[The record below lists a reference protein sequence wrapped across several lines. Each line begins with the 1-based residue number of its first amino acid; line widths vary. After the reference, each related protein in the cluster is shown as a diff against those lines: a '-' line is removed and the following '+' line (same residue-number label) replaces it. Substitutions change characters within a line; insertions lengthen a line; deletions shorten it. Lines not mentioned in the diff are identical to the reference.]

1 MLPPQLPGEARLG
14 RVCLGRRLSASDV
27 EVVDRQG
34 LVYEVPSLREPI
46 AFHLL
51 ISDVYEAEELK
62 LVVRRLSEG
71 TVFVDVGSSVGAF
84 TLPAAKRVGST
95 GRVIAIEP
103 SPRVFPYLQRN
114 VERNGLRNVT
124 LKRCAVTDL
133 NQGMVQ
139 FYEAPV
145 EHFGMGS
152 LAPQFQAAPT
162 EVTAQTLDSLLLE
175 EAAARADVL
184 KVDVEGFEASV
195 FRGAERLLAGPSPP
209 LVVFEFC
216 DWAEGRMPRGRVGD
230 AQRLLLDKGYTLYL
244 AHDFVRGRRRALNRA
259 MVEGCAMLVGERS

>member
-1 MLPPQLPGEARLG
+1 
-14 RVCLGRRLSASDV
+14 
-27 EVVDRQG
+27 
-34 LVYEVPSLREPI
+34 
-46 AFHLL
+46 
-51 ISDVYEAEELK
+51 
-62 LVVRRLSEG
+62 
-71 TVFVDVGSSVGAF
+71 VFVDVGSSVGAF

-114 VERNGLRNVT
+114 VERNGLRIVR
-124 LKRCAVTDL
+124 LKRCAVTDR
-133 NQGMVQ
+133 NQGMVP

-175 EAAARADVL
+175 EAVARADVL

-195 FRGAERLLAGPSPP
+195 FRGAERLLAGRLRPS
-209 LVVFEFC
+209 LCSSSATRQRAGCRE
-216 DWAEGRMPRGRVGD
+216 AELEMRSAFRWTRVTRSTLLMISSGGD
-230 AQRLLLDKGYTLYL
+230 D
-244 AHDFVRGRRRALNRA
+244 
-259 MVEGCAMLVGERS
+259 EP